1 MQYHGGIRIHIYHP
15 QWWSP
20 SRKLQFRRTGL
31 PAPTALG
38 FPTTSEIFQVTFFLF
53 FWSLGRRRLG
63 WPGTAQWD
71 KSGHLSEVCTLMLQ
85 DCGPQGCKLLSWR
98 KNEALMSFYEFMGKL
113 RHGRLNQMS
122 VVEPRHS
129 LFFFQLQ
136 PSALKRKTLLS
147 LHCFRIASSRFHTLA
162 NTKQPLPKGLPGKTS
177 PNRCSWRT
185 WGCPGST
192 QCLRI
197 WGDAMAKLGWA
208 KPWGVAGMVS
218 TKWKGFSLFSQFY
231 STKFALAEIS
241 EVFTF
246 PRFSQRN

>member
-1 MQYHGGIRIHIYHP
+1 MQYHWGDQDLH
-15 QWWSP
+15 
-20 SRKLQFRRTGL
+20 LT
-31 PAPTALG
+31 PAVVKPFEEATVWTHRAASSHSIG
-38 FPTTSEIFQVTFFLF
+38 FPYYIRDISSHFFFLF

-98 KNEALMSFYEFMGKL
+98 KNEALTSFYEFMGKL

-162 NTKQPLPKGLPGKTS
+162 NT
-177 PNRCSWRT
+177 
-185 WGCPGST
+185 
-192 QCLRI
+192 
-197 WGDAMAKLGWA
+197 
-208 KPWGVAGMVS
+208 
-218 TKWKGFSLFSQFY
+218 
-231 STKFALAEIS
+231 
-241 EVFTF
+241 
-246 PRFSQRN
+246 